1 MKIEA
6 NVYDALLDEVS
17 KVIREKIY

>member
-1 MKIEA
+1 MEIEA